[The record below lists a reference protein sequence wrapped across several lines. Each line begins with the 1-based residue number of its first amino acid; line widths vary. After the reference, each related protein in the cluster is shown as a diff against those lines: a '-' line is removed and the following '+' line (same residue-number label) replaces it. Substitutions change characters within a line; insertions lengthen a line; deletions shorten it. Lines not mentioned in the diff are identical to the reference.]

1 MIDIQILALVLLI
14 FSGLNTVIHEVS
26 GNDLFQYYNIEYLTI
41 ADIRLSSLVSYLIL
55 ASTIYVFLAI
65 IQGKTLT
72 LPPLE

>member
-14 FSGLNTVIHEVS
+14 FSGLNTVIHEIS
-26 GNDLFQYYNIEYLTI
+26 DKDLFQYYNIESLTI
-41 ADIRLSSLVSYLIL
+41 ADIKLSSLASYLIL
-55 ASTIYVFLAI
+55 ASMIYVFLAI